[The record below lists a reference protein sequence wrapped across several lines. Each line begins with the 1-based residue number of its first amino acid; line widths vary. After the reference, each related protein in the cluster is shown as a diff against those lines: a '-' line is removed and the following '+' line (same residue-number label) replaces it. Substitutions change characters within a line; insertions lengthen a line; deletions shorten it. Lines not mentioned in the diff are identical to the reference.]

1 MPYATNADL
10 PPPVRGA
17 LKTERLQTAW
27 RKAFNAASEQYKG
40 DDKKAFATAWA
51 EINRIA
57 TRDSSGN
64 WRVKPKYAK
73 PAKKRDLLG
82 QIVALFSTIQADDG
96 DDGGDATD
104 AGEDDLT
111 LRGGDDPYAY
121 PGLAEV
127 TGSAPLPPRLARVGK
142 LSGWTLETVEL
153 RLSEEAAGSVIIT
166 KVDEDRRLVMG
177 WATVCTKGGEPVVD
191 LQGHIIP
198 PHVMEEAYQDFM
210 LSSRRGNDMHDGE
223 VDAVIV
229 ECCCLT
235 EEKQAA
241 MGITNLGMEGTFV
254 VMKVLD
260 DAKWADVKAGNR
272 PMFSIG
278 GRAWFEEVA
287 DAA

>member
-27 RKAFNAASEQYKG
+27 RKAFNAASEQYKS
-40 DDKKAFATAWA
+40 DDKRAFATAWA

-57 TRDSSGN
+57 TKDKDGN
-64 WRVKPKYAK
+64 WTIRPKYAK
-73 PAKKRDLLG
+73 PAKKRDLVG
-82 QIVALFSTIQADDG
+82 QIVALLGSVAGVAAG
-96 DDGGDATD
+96 DDD
-104 AGEDDLT
+104 EDDDLI
-111 LRGGDDPYAY
+111 LRAEDAIGVDDPYAY
-121 PGLAEV
+121 PGLPEV
-127 TGSAPLPPRLARVGK
+127 IGAAAPGRRRVGK
-142 LSGWTLETVEL
+142 LSGRSVETVEL
-153 RLSEEAAGSVIIT
+153 RLSEEAAGSFTIT

-177 WATVCTKGGEPVVD
+177 WATVCTKGGEPVID

-198 PHVMEEAYQDFM
+198 PRVMEDAYHDFM

-235 EEKQAA
+235 AEKQAA
-241 MGITNLGMEGTFV
+241 MGISLGMEGAFV